1 MDITKTLTDF
11 FDRSSENWTNR
22 SHDYPK
28 IDQAS
33 QFEYLNNLK
42 NDYITASK
50 EKQTNKNSIFAQY
63 IADLKAG
70 FDGTVELKD
79 EVSMINNSSD
89 LQDNNWNK
97 FKSSPM
103 GQSVASILNGDQ
115 KAVLKDGNLGYD
127 INTDDGETKFMTIY
141 DIKKLVNENVYDS
154 SSKNILNGTMDYVKT
169 LAMQEGNKE
178 FDVDDIFFKI
188 KNEIVKK
195 GNKKS
200 LIFDTLVPTEGGSF
214 YMDLINKLEG
224 TAYEALGITEEM
236 LKIVDT
242 SLKSVNIKDG
252 INREEATIIAD
263 ELIKNKDVIDDY
275 ITNYFTMYMKNQF
288 DKIKIPPTFGDRI
301 FGEKTASDNNRTTIY
316 RKSS

>member
-127 INTDDGETKFMTIY
+127 INTDDGETKFI
-141 DIKKLVNENVYDS
+141 
-154 SSKNILNGTMDYVKT
+154 SKN
-169 LAMQEGNKE
+169 
-178 FDVDDIFFKI
+178 
-188 KNEIVKK
+188 
-195 GNKKS
+195 
-200 LIFDTLVPTEGGSF
+200 
-214 YMDLINKLEG
+214 
-224 TAYEALGITEEM
+224 
-236 LKIVDT
+236 
-242 SLKSVNIKDG
+242 
-252 INREEATIIAD
+252 
-263 ELIKNKDVIDDY
+263 
-275 ITNYFTMYMKNQF
+275 
-288 DKIKIPPTFGDRI
+288 
-301 FGEKTASDNNRTTIY
+301 
-316 RKSS
+316 